1 MLREIMRNLPDRFQP
16 LMAGN
21 LQAVIQFNLTGE
33 PDTYWVLSIGDG
45 LCSVVEGV
53 VESPQATVTMT
64 AADFIGINSGDIPA
78 PELFW
83 GGNIEI
89 VGDVDVVIGLA
100 PIMDW

>member
-1 MLREIMRNLPDRFQP
+1 MLAEIMRKLPDRFQP

-21 LQAVIQFNLTGE
+21 LRAVVQFNLTGD
-33 PDTYWVLSIGDG
+33 PDTYWVLSIADG
-45 LCSVVEGV
+45 ICSVVEGV
-53 VESPQATVTMT
+53 VEQPQATVTMI

-89 VGDVDVVIGLA
+89 EGDVDVVIGLA